1 MDVWGIRK
9 EAREI
14 STTET
19 MCKNTLGGG
28 ASKNKTDQ
36 TMKKALTNI
45 F

>member
-19 MCKNTLGGG
+19 MCKNTPGG
-28 ASKNKTDQ
+28 AEWKQYWPDNEESFD
-36 TMKKALTNI
+36 
-45 F
+45 